1 MRYALV
7 FPGQGSQKLGMGS
20 DFRRVSAGAGAMFDA
35 ASRLLGYDLADLC
48 EHGPAEALSDTLY
61 TQPAL
66 YVTACAGVV
75 CLRERAPV
83 EPMAVAGHSIGEYA
97 ALFAAGVFDFEVGLG
112 LVRRRAELM
121 REAAEHRPGGMA
133 AVLGLDAETVHE
145 CCRRAAGAGVV
156 VVANM
161 NCPGQVVISGD
172 EAGLGAATERAREAG
187 AKRVVRLP
195 VSGAFHSPLMVTAEG
210 RLYEALAESPMHDP
224 IPPVVVNV
232 QADYCR
238 SASDL
243 PALLRMQV
251 SGPVRW
257 EDSVRL
263 LERDGIEHILEVGVG
278 NVLAGLVRRI
288 SPAVAVTTVDSAE
301 ALGSAA
307 ELLSSWSDARV

>member
-1 MRYALV
+1 
-7 FPGQGSQKLGMGS
+7 
-20 DFRRVSAGAGAMFDA
+20 
-35 ASRLLGYDLADLC
+35 
-48 EHGPAEALSDTLY
+48 
-61 TQPAL
+61 
-66 YVTACAGVV
+66 
-75 CLRERAPV
+75 
-83 EPMAVAGHSIGEYA
+83 MAVAGHSIGEYA